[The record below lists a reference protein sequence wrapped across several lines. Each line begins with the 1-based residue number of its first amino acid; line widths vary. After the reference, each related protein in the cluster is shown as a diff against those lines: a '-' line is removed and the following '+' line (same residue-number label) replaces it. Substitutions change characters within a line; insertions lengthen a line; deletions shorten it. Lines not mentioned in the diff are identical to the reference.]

1 MGALQSPLRPE
12 ESTRMFA
19 EAAEASTAVRAQIAA
34 NGQAVRMLG
43 ERLRR
48 RPPSMILTC
57 GRGSSDHA
65 ATYAKYLFETRTGVL
80 TVSAAPSISS
90 VYAAAPKAEGALCL
104 AISQSGKSPDL
115 LASVEA
121 ARDAGAEVVALV
133 NNERSPLA
141 QLADEVL
148 PLCAGPELSVAAT
161 KSFITALAAILQIA
175 AAWTEAPDLAA
186 AVEDLPERLRQAWA
200 LDWSPAAAALKDARD
215 LYVVGRGLGFGV
227 AQEMALKFKE
237 TCGLHAEA
245 FSSAEVRHGPM
256 ALVEPGFPV
265 LAFGQ
270 DDETLPGLQAVVKD
284 LADRGGSVLAA
295 GVECRGALALPTLKA
310 HPAVQP
316 LLAVQSFYRMVNL
329 LSTVRGYDPDRPPHL
344 AKVTET
350 V

>member
-1 MGALQSPLRPE
+1 MNASALRPE
-12 ESTRMFA
+12 EATRMFA
-19 EAAEASTAVRAQIAA
+19 EAAEASTAVRAQMQA
-34 NGQAVRMLG
+34 NGSTLRQLG

-57 GRGSSDHA
+57 GRGSSDNA
-65 ATYAKYLFETRTGVL
+65 ATYAKYLFETRAGVM
-80 TVSAAPSISS
+80 TASAAPSISS
-90 VYAAAPKAEGALCL
+90 VYAAQPRAEGALCL

-121 ARDAGAEVVALV
+121 ARRAGAQVLALV
-133 NNERSPLA
+133 NDERSPLA
-141 QLADEVL
+141 GLADEVV

-161 KSFITALAAILQIA
+161 KSFITAMAAVLQVA
-175 AAWTEAPDLAA
+175 AHWTDAPDLLDAL
-186 AVEDLPERLRQAWA
+186 EDLPDRLQAAWA
-200 LDWSPAAAALKDARD
+200 LDWSAAVEPLKDARD

-265 LAFGQ
+265 LAVGQ
-270 DDETLPGLQAVVKD
+270 DDETLPGLEAVVAD
-284 LADRGGSVLAA
+284 LARRGGAVIAA
-295 GVECRGALALPTLKA
+295 GINCKDALTLPALRA
-310 HPAVQP
+310 HPAIQP
-316 LLAVQSFYRMVNL
+316 LLAIQSFYRMVNL
-329 LSTVRGYDPDRPPHL
+329 LSTVRGHDPDRPPHL

>member
-1 MGALQSPLRPE
+1 MSVPALKPE
-12 ESTRMFA
+12 ETTRMFA
-19 EAAEASTAVRAQIAA
+19 EAAEASTAVRAQIQA
-34 NGQAVRMLG
+34 NGSALRQLG

-57 GRGSSDHA
+57 GRGSSDNA
-65 ATYAKYLFETRTGVL
+65 ATYAKYLFETRAGVM
-80 TVSAAPSISS
+80 TVSNAPSISS
-90 VYAAAPKAEGALCL
+90 VYAAQPRAEGALCL

-121 ARDAGAEVVALV
+121 ARRAGAQVLALV
-133 NNERSPLA
+133 NDERSPLA
-141 QLADEVL
+141 GLADEVV
-148 PLCAGPELSVAAT
+148 PLCAGPERSVAAT
-161 KSFITALAAILQIA
+161 KSFITALAAVLQIA
-175 AAWTEAPDLAA
+175 AHWTEAPDLLDALN
-186 AVEDLPERLRQAWA
+186 DLPERLRAAWA
-200 LDWSPAAAALKDARD
+200 LDWSAAVDPLKDARD
-215 LYVVGRGLGFGV
+215 LYVVGRGLGFGI

-265 LAFGQ
+265 LAVGQ
-270 DDETLPGLQAVVKD
+270 DDETLPGLRSVVSD
-284 LADRGGSVLAA
+284 LAGRGGVVIAA
-295 GVECRGALALPTLKA
+295 GVDGAGGLTLPTLRA

-316 LLAVQSFYRMVNL
+316 LLAIQSFYRMVNL
-329 LSTVRGYDPDRPPHL
+329 LSTARGRDPDRPPHL

>member
-1 MGALQSPLRPE
+1 MSAPALRPE
-12 ESTRMFA
+12 EATRMFA
-19 EAAEASTAVRAQIAA
+19 EAAEASTAVRAQIQA
-34 NGQAVRMLG
+34 NGSTLRQLG

-57 GRGSSDHA
+57 GRGSSDNA
-65 ATYAKYLFETRTGVL
+65 ATYAKYLFETRTGVM

-90 VYAAAPKAEGALCL
+90 VYAAQPRAEGALCL

-121 ARDAGAEVVALV
+121 ARRAGAQVLALV
-133 NNERSPLA
+133 NDERSPLA
-141 QLADEVL
+141 GLADEVV

-161 KSFITALAAILQIA
+161 KSFITALTAVLQIA
-175 AAWTEAPDLAA
+175 AHWTDAPDLLD
-186 AVEDLPERLRQAWA
+186 AVEDLPDRLRAAWA
-200 LDWSPAAAALKDARD
+200 LDWSAAVEPLKEARD

-265 LAFGQ
+265 FAVGQ
-270 DDETLPGLQAVVKD
+270 DDETLPGLKAVVAD
-284 LADRGGSVLAA
+284 LAGRGGTVIAA
-295 GVECRGALALPTLKA
+295 GVDCKDSLTLPTLQA

-316 LLAVQSFYRMVNL
+316 VLAIQSFYRMVNL

>member
-1 MGALQSPLRPE
+1 MMSVPALKPE
-12 ESTRMFA
+12 ETTRMFA
-19 EAAEASTAVRAQIAA
+19 EAAEASTAVRAQIQA
-34 NGQAVRMLG
+34 NGSTLRQLG

-48 RPPSMILTC
+48 KPPSMILTC
-57 GRGSSDHA
+57 ARGSSDNA

-80 TVSAAPSISS
+80 TASAAPSISS
-90 VYAAAPKAEGALCL
+90 VYAAQPRAQGALCL

-121 ARDAGAEVVALV
+121 ARRAGAQVLALV
-133 NNERSPLA
+133 NDERSPLA
-141 QLADEVL
+141 GLADEVV

-161 KSFITALAAILQIA
+161 KSFITALAAVLQIVA
-175 AAWTEAPDLAA
+175 YWTEAPDLIEALNP
-186 AVEDLPERLRQAWA
+186 LPERLRSAWA
-200 LDWSPAAAALKDARD
+200 LDWSAAVEPLKTARD
-215 LYVVGRGLGFGV
+215 LYVVGRGLGFGI

-265 LAFGQ
+265 LALGQ
-270 DDETLPGLQAVVKD
+270 DDETLPGLKAVVSD
-284 LADRGGSVLAA
+284 LAGRGGAVIAA
-295 GVECRGALALPTLKA
+295 GVDSAGGLTLPTLRA

-316 LLAVQSFYRMVNL
+316 LLAIQSFYRMANL
-329 LSTVRGYDPDRPPHL
+329 LSTVRGHDPDRPPHL